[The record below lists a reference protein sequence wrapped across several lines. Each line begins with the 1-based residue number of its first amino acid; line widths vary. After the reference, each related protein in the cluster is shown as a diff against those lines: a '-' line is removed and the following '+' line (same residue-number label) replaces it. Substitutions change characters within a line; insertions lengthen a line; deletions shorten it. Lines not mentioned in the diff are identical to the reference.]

1 MSGGYYHQDE
11 RDTAATYGCLGLIA
25 VAILFVAAL
34 LVSACSGPVEPDEPV
49 MDGSTAGANAV
60 TLDDLE
66 REYAPGAYPAN
77 GEGAA
82 LSANTTYGRGVGM
95 VDMVTYDSAT
105 NVMIRHYGQV
115 QEDGTIRWY
124 AAETVLGEDGLPR
137 VMPRG

>member
-1 MSGGYYHQDE
+1 MSEGYYHQDE
-11 RDTAATYGCLGLIA
+11 RDAAATYGCLALLAIA
-25 VAILFVAAL
+25 LLLVAAILA
-34 LVSACSGPVEPDEPV
+34 SACSGPAEPDEPP

-60 TLDDLE
+60 TLEDLE
-66 REYAPGAYPAN
+66 REYGPGAYPAN

-82 LSANTTYGRGVGM
+82 LTSGTTYGRGAGM
-95 VDMVTYDSAT
+95 VDMVTYDRAT
-105 NVMIRHYGQV
+105 NVMVRHYGQV